1 MKVKPIVKYKAGMK
15 VVYKDS
21 LETKYAHKSTPEF
34 YPEIGTTGII
44 KKCRIASI
52 ACLLIKWETGSTHDA
67 DTWWCPASYTEV
79 VE

>member
-1 MKVKPIVKYKAGMK
+1 MKVKPTVKYKAGMK
-15 VVYKDS
+15 VVFKDS

-52 ACLLIKWETGSTHDA
+52 ACLLIKWETASDDA
-67 DTWWCPASYTEV
+67 DTWWCPASYAEV
-79 VE
+79 IE